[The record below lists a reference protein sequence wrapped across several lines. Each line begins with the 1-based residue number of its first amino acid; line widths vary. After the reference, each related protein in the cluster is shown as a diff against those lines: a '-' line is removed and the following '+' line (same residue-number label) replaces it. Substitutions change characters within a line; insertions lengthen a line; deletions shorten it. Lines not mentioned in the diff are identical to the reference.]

1 MSSEHK
7 LKENYPLTI
16 KLHYVHNHN
25 IQCAEAERFKKLDRS
40 VVELVYQ
47 LLDDDLAPSAVY

>member
-16 KLHYVHNHN
+16 KLQYVHNHI
-25 IQCAEAERFKKLDRS
+25 IQCAKAECFKKLDRS

-47 LLDDDLAPSAVY
+47 LLDDDLAPK